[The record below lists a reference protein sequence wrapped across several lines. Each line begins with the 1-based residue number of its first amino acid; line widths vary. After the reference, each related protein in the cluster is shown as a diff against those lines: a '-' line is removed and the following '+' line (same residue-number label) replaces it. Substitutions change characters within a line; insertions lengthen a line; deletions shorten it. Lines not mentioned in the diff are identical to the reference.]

1 MVTAANTSLKQP
13 TDGLDACFAPGVE
26 VVDRRRRARFEAPMT
41 GKCELAVEATEA
53 DAAMDR
59 YAREGDPKDFAC
71 VIDLLQPRLLGY
83 VRRQLH
89 GDASAEDLVQTCF
102 LKIHQHRGRF
112 NPGAAVL
119 PYAFAI
125 ARRLLIDKVR
135 TDRRERG
142 REHELFHRPP
152 PRGSGPEDSLA
163 HRRALARIESVL
175 SELPPHYR
183 DAFVLT
189 AINGLSLE
197 DAAAVADTT
206 PTALKMRTHYARA
219 ALRARLGDD
228 LEELLR

>member
-13 TDGLDACFAPGVE
+13 TDGLDACFDPGVE
-26 VVDRRRRARFEAPMT
+26 VVDRPRRARFGVRMT
-41 GKCELAVEATEA
+41 GKRELQAEATEA

-59 YAREGDPKDFAC
+59 YAREGDPKDFAR

-112 NPGAAVL
+112 SPGAAVL

-125 ARRLLIDKVR
+125 ARRLLIDKAR
-135 TDRRERG
+135 TDRREHG
-142 REHELFHRPP
+142 REHEIFHRPP
-152 PRGSGPEDSLA
+152 PRSFGPEDSLD

-175 SELPPHYR
+175 GELPPHYR

-189 AINGLSLE
+189 AIDGLSLE
-197 DAAAVADTT
+197 EAAAVTDTT
-206 PTALKMRTHYARA
+206 PTALKMRTHYARE